1 MAPNGVDEI
10 LRRMDSQD
18 KVLVEIRTRADG
30 IEAQAKLT
38 NGRVTELEKWREF
51 VRGGH
56 AALAWR
62 TPLLIG
68 VVCAA
73 VGGAIGTLLA

>member
-18 KVLVEIRTRADG
+18 KVLVEIRQ
-30 IEAQAKLT
+30 QAKLT